1 MKRVYSSKLKAEV
14 FALAPEQL
22 KIFAQS
28 GYKTPD
34 AAEIIADAGAA
45 IIEPPAN
52 KRAYVVFNF
61 KSGAFS
67 VRVRGCTLKGSETGA
82 FVGEVVQAALT
93 AKLLENADPDK
104 PKSADKP
111 ASPIASAIVESI
123 KRAADRTAGAAA
135 PAAESEE
142 VVE

>member
-1 MKRVYSSKLKAEV
+1 MKKVYSSKLKAEV

-34 AAEIIADAGAA
+34 AAEVIADAGAA
-45 IIEPPAN
+45 IIEPPAD

-67 VRVRGCTLKGSETGA
+67 VRVRGCTVKSAAAGA
-82 FVGEVVQAALT
+82 LVGEIVQAALT

-104 PKSADKP
+104 PKAASKA
-111 ASPIASAIVESI
+111 ASPLVSAIVESI
-123 KRAADRTAGAAA
+123 KKATA
-135 PAAESEE
+135 PAAADSSEE
-142 VVE
+142 VSK

>member
-34 AAEIIADAGAA
+34 AAAVIADAGAA
-45 IIEPPAN
+45 IIEPPAD
-52 KRAYVVFNF
+52 KRAYVVFNY

-93 AKLLENADPDK
+93 AKLLESADPDK
-104 PKSADKP
+104 PKAADKP

-123 KRAADRTAGAAA
+123 KRAADKAGAAA
-135 PAAESEE
+135 PATESEE